1 MGKCCQMVM
10 GPAGT
15 GKSTYCKVMQEHC
28 QNARRTVH
36 VVNLDPAAE
45 TFEYEVAFDIRD
57 LISLE
62 DAMEELELG
71 PNGGLVYCMEY
82 LLDNMDWLKDELDKF
97 DDEEYIIFDCPGQV
111 ELYSHVPV
119 MRNVLDQL
127 KAILQS
133 WNYNVCA
140 VFLLDA
146 TFITD
151 PAKFVSGALLS
162 LSAMVQLELP
172 HLNVLTK
179 CDLADRS
186 EVERFLDTENAA
198 LISMHYPQAQREVH
212 FGTAPFNRGE
222 DDADE
227 VDEEGLDG
235 SVSGEEA
242 TGLGAGAPGV
252 RREYEE
258 GGYADL
264 QPRGRLEAM
273 GAQGGAEGA
282 RKGPLPRLARLTEAI
297 SGILDD
303 YTMVNF
309 LPLDI
314 RDEEDIALVL
324 HHADYIVQYGE
335 DLEPKQPKDDVSIET
350 SFP

>member
-1 MGKCCQMVM
+1 LNT
-10 GPAGT
+10 P
-15 GKSTYCKVMQEHC
+15 
-28 QNARRTVH
+28 
-36 VVNLDPAAE
+36 
-45 TFEYEVAFDIRD
+45 
-57 LISLE
+57 
-62 DAMEELELG
+62 
-71 PNGGLVYCMEY
+71 
-82 LLDNMDWLKDELDKF
+82 
-97 DDEEYIIFDCPGQV
+97 
-111 ELYSHVPV
+111 
-119 MRNVLDQL
+119 
-127 KAILQS
+127 QS

-212 FGTAPFNRGE
+212 FGTAPFNRREE
-222 DDADE
+222 DGDDE
-227 VDEEGLDG
+227 LEDEG
-235 SVSGEEA
+235 SEESGEVG
-242 TGLGAGAPGV
+242 TGAPGV
-252 RREYEE
+252 RRENGGAAE
-258 GGYADL
+258 GGYAEL
-264 QPRGRLEAM
+264 QPRGRLEVM
-273 GAQGGAEGA
+273 GAQGGVEGA

-297 SGILDD
+297 SGVLDD

-335 DLEPKQPKDDVSIET
+335 DLEPKQPKDDVSID
-350 SFP
+350 S

>member
-15 GKSTYCKVMQEHC
+15 GKSTYCKIMQEHC
-28 QNARRTVH
+28 QNAKRTVH

-97 DDEEYIIFDCPGQV
+97 DDDEYIIFDCPGQV

-127 KAILQS
+127 KS

-151 PAKFVSGALLS
+151 PAKFMSGALLS

-198 LISMHYPQAQREVH
+198 LISMHYPQAQRGVH

-222 DDADE
+222 RGGEEDE
-227 VDEEGLDG
+227 DEDEDEEANVMDDDG
-235 SVSGEEA
+235 SGRGAGGEESADVGTGA
-242 TGLGAGAPGV
+242 TTAQ
-252 RREYEE
+252 REE
-258 GGYADL
+258 L
-264 QPRGRLEAM
+264 QPRGRLQVL
-273 GAQGGAEGA
+273 GAQGGVEGA
-282 RKGPLPRLARLTEAI
+282 QRGPLPRLARLTEAI
-297 SGILDD
+297 SGVLDD

-335 DLEPKQPKDDVSIET
+335 DLEPKQPKDDIEMDG
-350 SFP
+350 

>member
-1 MGKCCQMVM
+1 MVM

-28 QNARRTVH
+28 QNARRSVH

-45 TFEYEVAFDIRD
+45 AFEYDVAFDIRD

-97 DDEEYIIFDCPGQV
+97 DEDEYIIFDCPGQV

-119 MRNVLDQL
+119 MRSVLDQL
-127 KAILQS
+127 KM

-140 VFLLDA
+140 IFLLDA

-212 FGTAPFNRGE
+212 FGTAPFGRGANE
-222 DDADE
+222 GGEEEEE
-227 VDEEGLDG
+227 VEENLLEGLGEEGDG
-235 SVSGEEA
+235 SGDAESSAAGAQELVGGTSGE
-242 TGLGAGAPGV
+242 
-252 RREYEE
+252 
-258 GGYADL
+258 GGFAEL
-264 QPRGRLEAM
+264 RPRGRLDVV
-273 GAQGGAEGA
+273 GAPGGREGG
-282 RKGPLPRLARLTEAI
+282 RKGALPRLARLTEAI
-297 SGILDD
+297 SGVLDD

-335 DLEPKQPKDDVSIET
+335 DLEPKQPKDDIEMDA
-350 SFP
+350 

>member
-1 MGKCCQMVM
+1 MVM

-28 QNARRTVH
+28 QNSRRSVH

-45 TFEYEVAFDIRD
+45 AFEYDVAFDIRGRSY

-97 DDEEYIIFDCPGQV
+97 DDDEYIIFDCPGQV

-127 KAILQS
+127 KM

-140 VFLLDA
+140 IFLLDA

-212 FGTAPFNRGE
+212 FGTAPFGRGASEGGQEEEEEEEE
-222 DDADE
+222 DLL
-227 VDEEGLDG
+227 EGLGVGGQESGDAG
-235 SVSGEEA
+235 SGA
-242 TGLGAGAPGV
+242 AGA
-252 RREYEE
+252 EE
-258 GGYADL
+258 L
-264 QPRGRLEAM
+264 LRPRGRLDVI
-273 GAQGGAEGA
+273 GAPGGGEGGL
-282 RKGPLPRLARLTEAI
+282 RGTLPRLARLTEAI
-297 SGILDD
+297 SGVLDD

-314 RDEEDIALVL
+314 RDEEDVALVL

-335 DLEPKQPKDDVSIET
+335 DLEPKQPKDDIEMDA
-350 SFP
+350 

>member
-45 TFEYEVAFDIRD
+45 AFEYDVAFDIRD

-62 DAMEELELG
+62 DAMDELELG

-97 DDEEYIIFDCPGQV
+97 DDDEYIIFDCPGQV

-127 KAILQS
+127 KC
-133 WNYNVCA
+133 WNYGVCA

-186 EVERFLDTENAA
+186 EVERFLDTENAE

-222 DDADE
+222 N
-227 VDEEGLDG
+227 DEERNDEEVVG
-235 SVSGEEA
+235 GEGGEKPESA
-242 TGLGAGAPGV
+242 GAGAAGAQG
-252 RREYEE
+252 E
-258 GGYADL
+258 GGRVPEGRHAEL
-264 QPRGRLEAM
+264 QPRGRLDVM
-273 GAQGGAEGA
+273 GGQGGLRGTSG
-282 RKGPLPRLARLTEAI
+282 RGPLPRLARLTEAI
-297 SGILDD
+297 SGVLDD

-324 HHADYIVQYGE
+324 NHADYIVQYGE
-335 DLEPKQPKDDVSIET
+335 DLEPKQPKDDIEMDA
-350 SFP
+350 

>member
-15 GKSTYCKVMQEHC
+15 GKSTYCKVIQEHC
-28 QNARRTVH
+28 QNSRRSVH

-57 LISLE
+57 LITLE

-97 DDEEYIIFDCPGQV
+97 DEDEYIIFDCPGQV

-119 MRNVLDQL
+119 MRNVLGQL
-127 KAILQS
+127 KS
-133 WNYNVCA
+133 WSYNVCA

-179 CDLADRS
+179 CDLADRA
-186 EVERFLDTENAA
+186 EVERFLDTDNAA
-198 LISMHYPQAQREVH
+198 LLSMHYPQGEQDIHA
-212 FGTAPFNRGE
+212 GTAPFDSRERREGE
-222 DDADE
+222 SYEGDAQQLDQQL
-227 VDEEGLDG
+227 EEA
-235 SVSGEEA
+235 EA
-242 TGLGAGAPGV
+242 TGEEEEDRSGRGP
-252 RREYEE
+252 RE
-258 GGYADL
+258 L
-264 QPRGRLEAM
+264 QPTARL
-273 GAQGGAEGA
+273 QPPTEGDDSR
-282 RKGPLPRLARLTEAI
+282 RKGGGDGERGTLPRLARLTEAI
-297 SGILDD
+297 SSVLDD
-303 YTMVNF
+303 YTMV
-309 LPLDI
+309 
-314 RDEEDIALVL
+314 
-324 HHADYIVQYGE
+324 
-335 DLEPKQPKDDVSIET
+335 S
-350 SFP
+350 